1 MSQRV
6 CQQHYHTIHQMLNV
20 SQSGSKYP
28 RKSKMEIYPPGIVHL
43 ADVDGK
49 KRRVY
54 LTIESIGMDLKPKWR
69 YAPGDKNQHELV
81 DGQVNIIDREFR
93 FSMDMKKYRK

>member
-1 MSQRV
+1 
-6 CQQHYHTIHQMLNV
+6 
-20 SQSGSKYP
+20 
-28 RKSKMEIYPPGIVHL
+28 MEIYPPGIVHL
-43 ADVDGK
+43 AEVDGK

-81 DGQVNIIDREFR
+81 DGQVSVIGRESR
-93 FSMDMKKYRK
+93 FKMDMKKYRK